1 MDCGCGRS
9 PNGKCLGWHDLSE
22 EEYLEKLKE
31 YETSQKNWRLGSIH
45 KYSLNDEFRKSK
57 SAMIGLWS
65 LSSFVSCTFIL
76 TYSTI
81 TDWIWMDP
89 LMKK

>member
-31 YETSQKNWRLGSIH
+31 YEKNQKGEGQFLQDI
-45 KYSLNDEFRKSK
+45 
-57 SAMIGLWS
+57 
-65 LSSFVSCTFIL
+65 SFQL
-76 TYSTI
+76 TYSTVTQYI
-81 TDWIWMDP
+81 KVSTCYFV
-89 LMKK
+89 KFY

>member
-31 YETSQKNWRLGSIH
+31 YETSQKVDDQILMSH
-45 KYSLNDEFRKSK
+45 K
-57 SAMIGLWS
+57 A
-65 LSSFVSCTFIL
+65 
-76 TYSTI
+76 YSTV
-81 TDWIWMDP
+81 TDLAKFLGLSTSVPFLRATW
-89 LMKK
+89 

>member
-31 YETSQKNWRLGSIH
+31 YEASQKVEDQILLGLI
-45 KYSLNDEFRKSK
+45 
-57 SAMIGLWS
+57 
-65 LSSFVSCTFIL
+65 
-76 TYSTI
+76 TI
-81 TDWIWMDP
+81 VAPESPFPT
-89 LMKK
+89 

>member
-31 YETSQKNWRLGSIH
+31 YEASQKVDWNPLGRDYLLFSDWLVLVVPI
-45 KYSLNDEFRKSK
+45 
-57 SAMIGLWS
+57 
-65 LSSFVSCTFIL
+65 FI
-76 TYSTI
+76 I
-81 TDWIWMDP
+81 
-89 LMKK
+89 

>member
-31 YETSQKNWRLGSIH
+31 YEASQKVEDQILLGLITIVAIVDYF
-45 KYSLNDEFRKSK
+45 YSFINF
-57 SAMIGLWS
+57 
-65 LSSFVSCTFIL
+65 LS
-76 TYSTI
+76 
-81 TDWIWMDP
+81 
-89 LMKK
+89 

>member
-31 YETSQKNWRLGSIH
+31 YEVNQKVEDQKVKI
-45 KYSLNDEFRKSK
+45 
-57 SAMIGLWS
+57 I
-65 LSSFVSCTFIL
+65 
-76 TYSTI
+76 YSTV
-81 TDWIWMDP
+81 TDLAKFLGLSTSVP
-89 LMKK
+89 FLKAT